1 MRHCINT
8 SFITDAFILIHLD
21 SETKETK
28 CLLSSVRPQCHSNV
42 NGHDVAD
49 DSLLKRIPRKAL
61 SVVAGALFQVCVIRP
76 INYQEKFTWN
86 TTQTSRHVE
95 GIVFN
100 MREGKSDYL
109 QNLFN
114 H

>member
-1 MRHCINT
+1 MKRRK
-8 SFITDAFILIHLD
+8 A
-21 SETKETK
+21 K
-28 CLLSSVRPQCHSNV
+28 CLSSARNATVTQ
-42 NGHDVAD
+42 NGHDVPD
-49 DSLLKRIPRKAL
+49 DSLLKGISREAL
-61 SVVAGALFQVCVIRP
+61 SPVAGALSQVCVIRP
-76 INYQEKFTWN
+76 INYKEKFTWN

-100 MREGKSDYL
+100 MKEERLDYL